1 MKIKR
6 YNIRAAEILLFLLVL
21 GAVCGCTACNAVIRK
36 QERAKMTAD
45 ESSIDGVAADESV
58 FDGAAVGEPAFD
70 GAEVGESA
78 FDGAEVGELAI
89 DEPSFDKGSS
99 DARISVT
106 TTLFPYY
113 DFVRQIAGDRVK
125 LRLIIPSG
133 MDSHSFEPTPADIIA
148 IQNSDLFLY
157 NGGEMEQWADVVL
170 ASIGDSGLRAEA
182 MMDYVETVEEELVEG
197 MEDGHFP
204 GEHEHGLEEDEHF
217 PGEHEHGLEKDEYFP
232 GEHEHG
238 LGEDEHLPGELHAIE
253 YDEHIWTSPVKAME
267 IVRVIGRL
275 LEEEDPAN
283 CAFYQENTGKYLDE
297 LLALHQEFL
306 EVMAERK
313 QDRIIVGDKF
323 PFRYFADTYHLSY
336 RAAFSGCGGE
346 AEPSARTIAYLIE
359 QVRERGLTAV
369 FYLEL
374 SSHRVAEIIGEETG
388 AMPLLL
394 HSCHNVT
401 RREFDEGIT
410 YLQLMEQNV
419 NNLRIGLEAG
429 Q

>member
-1 MKIKR
+1 MKIKK
-6 YNIRAAEILLFLLVL
+6 YNVYIAAFLLLL
-21 GAVCGCTACNAVIRK
+21 GSVCGCTAGNAIIYQK
-36 QERAKMTAD
+36 ET
-45 ESSIDGVAADESV
+45 I
-58 FDGAAVGEPAFD
+58 
-70 GAEVGESA
+70 
-78 FDGAEVGELAI
+78 
-89 DEPSFDKGSS
+89 EPSS
-99 DARISVT
+99 DERLSVT

-157 NGGEMEQWADVVL
+157 NGGEMEQWADVIL
-170 ASIGDSGLRAEA
+170 DSVGHPGLRAEA
-182 MMDYVETVEEELVEG
+182 MMDYVESVEEELVEG
-197 MEDGHFP
+197 MEDA
-204 GEHEHGLEEDEHF
+204 GEHGHREDERIEHGYREDVNSEE
-217 PGEHEHGLEKDEYFP
+217 
-232 GEHEHG
+232 
-238 LGEDEHLPGELHAIE
+238 EHLPGQLHEIE

-267 IVRVIGRL
+267 IVRVIGQI
-275 LEEEDPAN
+275 LEEEDPAHA
-283 CAFYQENTGKYLDE
+283 AFYRENTRQYLEE
-297 LLALHQEFL
+297 LNGLHQEFL
-306 EVMAERK
+306 QVMKGRR

-323 PFRYFADTYHLSY
+323 PFRYFADTYDLSY

-359 QVRERGLTAV
+359 QVRKYKLPAV
-369 FYLEL
+369 YYLEL

-388 AMPLLL
+388 AKPLLF

-419 NNLRIGLEAG
+419 NNLKIGLEAG
-429 Q
+429 E

>member
-1 MKIKR
+1 MNIKK
-6 YNIRAAEILLFLLVL
+6 YNVRVAVLLLLL
-21 GAVCGCTACNAVIRK
+21 GTVCGCVAC
-36 QERAKMTAD
+36 
-45 ESSIDGVAADESV
+45 
-58 FDGAAVGEPAFD
+58 
-70 GAEVGESA
+70 SA
-78 FDGAEVGELAI
+78 FVRRQEKTEGSLDEKVFGE
-89 DEPSFDKGSS
+89 EPLGEKDFDKAVLDEETS
-99 DARISVT
+99 DERLSVT

-113 DFVRQIAGDRVK
+113 DFVRQIAKDRVK

-157 NGGEMEQWADVVL
+157 NGGEMEQWADMVL
-170 ASIGDSGLRAEA
+170 DSVGHSGLRAEA
-182 MMDYVETVEEELVEG
+182 MMDYVDIVEEELVEG
-197 MEDGHFP
+197 MEDEEG
-204 GEHEHGLEEDEHF
+204 HEHGSGDAYQDAHGHE
-217 PGEHEHGLEKDEYFP
+217 EHGRQEAEHVP
-232 GEHEHG
+232 GQ
-238 LGEDEHLPGELHAIE
+238 LHAIE
-253 YDEHIWTSPVKAME
+253 YDEHIWTSPVMAME

-275 LEEEDPAN
+275 LEEEDPEHR
-283 CAFYQENTGKYLDE
+283 AFYRENTRQYLAE
-297 LLALHQEFL
+297 LEALHQEFL
-306 EVMAERK
+306 EVMDGRK
-313 QDRIIVGDKF
+313 QDLIVVGDKF

-359 QVRERGLTAV
+359 QVRENGLCAV
-369 FYLEL
+369 YYLEL

-388 AMPLLL
+388 VKPLLL

>member
-6 YNIRAAEILLFLLVL
+6 HKVYIAVLLLLL
-21 GAVCGCTACNAVIRK
+21 GSVCGCTAGNVIVRQEKIIEPCSDEKTEVSAGKK
-36 QERAKMTAD
+36 QEVFSDKNNENLSDTEIEVLSD
-45 ESSIDGVAADESV
+45 ER
-58 FDGAAVGEPAFD
+58 
-70 GAEVGESA
+70 
-78 FDGAEVGELAI
+78 L
-89 DEPSFDKGSS
+89 
-99 DARISVT
+99 SVT

-113 DFVRQIAGDRVK
+113 DFVRQIAKDKVK

-170 ASIGDSGLRAEA
+170 DSAGHPGLRAEA

-197 MEDGHFP
+197 MEDA
-204 GEHEHGLEEDEHF
+204 GEHEHKEHSY
-217 PGEHEHGLEKDEYFP
+217 GEMEY
-232 GEHEHG
+232 
-238 LGEDEHLPGELHAIE
+238 LPGQLHEIE

-267 IVRVIGRL
+267 IVRVIGQI
-275 LEEEDPAN
+275 LEEEDPAHA
-283 CAFYQENTGKYLDE
+283 AFYRENTRQYLEE
-297 LLALHQEFL
+297 LNGLHQEFL
-306 EVMAERK
+306 QVMEGRR

-323 PFRYFADTYHLSY
+323 PFRYFADTYDLSY

-359 QVRERGLTAV
+359 QVREYKLPAV
-369 FYLEL
+369 YYLEL

-388 AMPLLL
+388 AKPLLF

-419 NNLRIGLEAG
+419 NNLKIGLEAG
-429 Q
+429 E